1 MPQLE
6 GPTTE
11 IYNYVLRGFVEKKRR
26 RRLATVVS
34 SGANLLKKKKRERR
48 APSHSLGPFIVAADY
63 GTVLSVNP
71 CEGCLKK
78 ADSLRQHLVPEKF
91 TVPEAEIWG
100 SHTQATSRYQS
111 IHAFYSP

>member
-34 SGANLLKKKKRERR
+34 SGANLLKKKKEK
-48 APSHSLGPFIVAADY
+48 SPF
-63 GTVLSVNP
+63 S
-71 CEGCLKK
+71 
-78 ADSLRQHLVPEKF
+78 
-91 TVPEAEIWG
+91 
-100 SHTQATSRYQS
+100 
-111 IHAFYSP
+111 